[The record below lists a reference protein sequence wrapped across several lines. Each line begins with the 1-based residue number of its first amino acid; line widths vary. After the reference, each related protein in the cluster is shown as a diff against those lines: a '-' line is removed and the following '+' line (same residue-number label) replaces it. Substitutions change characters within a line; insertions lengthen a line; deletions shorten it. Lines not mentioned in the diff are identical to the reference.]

1 MASPPCH
8 RLTTNPTPLSTLSF
22 LILGQRVHVACS
34 DPTLLAVL
42 DANFGAMMSPH
53 VDSPPDLEY
62 SISGGPTAY
71 SLSPREKATIEAEN
85 PGDLLYLLEAE
96 VTVDLQKRRP
106 DLFFLHSAALVR
118 DGKAY
123 LFTAE
128 SGGGKSTTTWGLLHH
143 GFGYLSD
150 ELSPIDLHSMSVLPY
165 PHALCLKRS
174 PPAPYSLPSEAIYL
188 GRTIHI
194 PTRVFPSDVIGEPIP
209 LAAVFLLNYS
219 PHLAE
224 PNVGLI
230 GPGEASAHLYVA
242 ALNALAHPNQGL
254 DAVVSIAKRVP
265 TYAVNT
271 ADLRATCA
279 LIRSVIEQ
287 AAHE

>member
-1 MASPPCH
+1 
-8 RLTTNPTPLSTLSF
+8 
-22 LILGQRVHVACS
+22 VHVQCS

-42 DANFGAMMSPH
+42 IANFGAMESAQAGSSPN
-53 VDSPPDLEY
+53 LEY
-62 SISGGPTAY
+62 SINGGTTVY
-71 SLSPREKATIEAEN
+71 SLHTRDKDTLEDESL
-85 PGDLLYLLEAE
+85 GDLLYLLEGE
-96 VTVDLQKRRP
+96 VTVDLQKKRP
-106 DLFFLHSAALVR
+106 DLLFLHSAALVW

-143 GFGYLSD
+143 GFDYLSD
-150 ELSPIDLHSMSVLPY
+150 ELSPIDLRSMSVLPY

-174 PPAPYSLPSEAIYL
+174 PPRPYSLPDEVIHL

-194 PTRVFPSDVIGEPIP
+194 PTRVFPSGVIDKPIP

-224 PNVGLI
+224 PNISLI
-230 GPGEASAHLYVA
+230 GPGEASANLYVA

-254 DAVVSIAKRVP
+254 DAVVSIAEQVP

-271 ADLRATCA
+271 ADLQATCA
-279 LIRSVIEQ
+279 LIRSVTEQ
-287 AAHE
+287 AALQ

>member
-1 MASPPCH
+1 M
-8 RLTTNPTPLSTLSF
+8 
-22 LILGQRVHVACS
+22 HVECS

-42 DANFGAMMSPH
+42 SANFGAMASAQTH
-53 VDSPPDLEY
+53 SPPDLEY

-71 SLSPREKATIEAEN
+71 SLDSGENRRLQAEGL
-85 PGDLLYLLEAE
+85 GDLLYLLEGE
-96 VTVDLQKRRP
+96 VTVDLQKKRP

-143 GFGYLSD
+143 GFDYLSD
-150 ELSPIDLHSMSVLPY
+150 ELSPVDLRSMCVLPY

-174 PPAPYSLPSEAIYL
+174 PPSPYALPSEAIHL

-194 PTRVFPSDVIGEPIP
+194 PPRVFPGVVLSEPIP

-219 PHLAE
+219 PQLAQ

-242 ALNALAHPNQGL
+242 ALNALAHANKGL
-254 DAVVSIAKRVP
+254 DAAVNIAEHVP

-271 ADLRATCA
+271 ADLQATCA
-279 LIRSVIEQ
+279 LIRSVVKK
-287 AAHE
+287 AVPH

>member
-1 MASPPCH
+1 
-8 RLTTNPTPLSTLSF
+8 
-22 LILGQRVHVACS
+22 VECS

-42 DANFGAMMSPH
+42 DANFGAMVSAEH
-53 VDSPPDLEY
+53 VDAPPDLEY
-62 SISGGPTAY
+62 SINGGPTAF
-71 SLSPREKATIEAEN
+71 SLSSRENTTLDTEV
-85 PGDLLYLLEAE
+85 PGDLLYLLEGE
-96 VTVDLQKRRP
+96 ITVDLQKKRP
-106 DLFFLHSAALVR
+106 DLFFLHSAALVWA
-118 DGKAY
+118 GKAY

-150 ELSPIDLHSMSVLPY
+150 ELSPIDLRSMSVLPY

-174 PPAPYSLPSEAIYL
+174 PPIPYSLPSEAISL

-194 PTRVFPSDVIGEPIP
+194 PTRLFPSDVIGEPVP

-230 GPGEASAHLYVA
+230 GHGGASAHLYVA

-271 ADLRATCA
+271 ADLQATCA
-279 LIRSVIEQ
+279 LIRSVIER
-287 AAHE
+287 AVHE

>member
-1 MASPPCH
+1 M
-8 RLTTNPTPLSTLSF
+8 
-22 LILGQRVHVACS
+22 HVECS

-42 DANFGAMMSPH
+42 DANFGAMASAH

-62 SISGGPTAY
+62 AINGGPTAY
-71 SLSPREKATIEAEN
+71 SLSSRKNTTLEAEGL
-85 PGDLLYLLEAE
+85 GDLLYLLEGE
-96 VTVDLQKRRP
+96 VTVDLQKQRP
-106 DLFFLHSAALVR
+106 DLFFLHSAALAWA
-118 DGKAY
+118 GKAY

-150 ELSPIDLHSMSVLPY
+150 ELSPIDLRSMSVLPY

-174 PPAPYSLPSEAIYL
+174 PPAPYPLPGEVIHL
-188 GRTIHI
+188 GRTMHV
-194 PTRVFPSDVIGEPIP
+194 PTRVFPGNVIGEATP
-209 LAAVFLLNYS
+209 LAAIFLLNYS
-219 PHLAE
+219 PHLAQ
-224 PNVGLI
+224 PSIDLI
-230 GPGEASAHLYVA
+230 GSGEASAHLYVA

-254 DAVVSIAKRVP
+254 DAAVSIAQYVP

-287 AAHE
+287 AVHE

>member
-1 MASPPCH
+1 VASPHCH
-8 RLTTNPTPLSTLSF
+8 RLTTSPTPLSTLSF
-22 LILGQRVHVACS
+22 LILGQRVHVECS
-34 DPTLLAVL
+34 DPSLLPVL
-42 DANFGAMMSPH
+42 DANFGAMASAH
-53 VDSPPDLEY
+53 ADSPPDLEY
-62 SISGGPTAY
+62 SINGGPTAY
-71 SLSPREKATIEAEN
+71 SLNPREKAPIEAQN

-96 VTVDLQKRRP
+96 VTVDLQKKRP

-150 ELSPIDLHSMSVLPY
+150 ELSPIDLRSMSVVPY
-165 PHALCLKRS
+165 PHALCLKR
-174 PPAPYSLPSEAIYL
+174 PPPTPYSLPDDVIHL
-188 GRTIHI
+188 GRTMHI
-194 PTRVFPSDVIGEPIP
+194 PTRAFPSAVVAEAVP
-209 LAAVFLLNYS
+209 LEAVFLLKYN
-219 PHLAE
+219 PQLAQ
-224 PNVGLI
+224 PSVGLI

-265 TYAVNT
+265 SYAVNT
-271 ADLRATCA
+271 ADLQATCA
-279 LIRSVIEQ
+279 LIRSVIDQ
-287 AAHE
+287 VAPT